1 MADAPVFQ
9 SPITNPTPAK
19 GSLTLTDES
28 ELTKVS
34 VRGAHIAVSFGTC
47 EQRGDVLVVGS
58 RPDEWTLLGPADAVA
73 AVVSG
78 LDLSGFASTTDITH
92 SRLMIRLT
100 GDDAARAMEKACG
113 IDLSDAM
120 TPNGAAVGASV
131 AKVTC
136 DVVRDD
142 VVSDGREAVRSY
154 RFLADRS
161 FGQYFWDALRD
172 CTAEF

>member
-1 MADAPVFQ
+1 M
-9 SPITNPTPAK
+9 
-19 GSLTLTDES
+19 G
-28 ELTKVS
+28 
-34 VRGAHIAVSFGTC
+34 VSFGTS

-73 AVVSG
+73 AVVG
-78 LDLSGFASTTDITH
+78 GIDLSGFASTTDITH

-113 IDLSDAM
+113 IDLSDVM
-120 TPNGAAVGASV
+120 TPDGAAVGASV

-136 DVVRDD
+136 DIVRDD
-142 VVSDGREAVRSY
+142 VNGVRSY

-172 CTAEF
+172 CAAEF

>member
-19 GSLTLTDES
+19 GSLTLIDES
-28 ELTKVS
+28 DLTKVS
-34 VRGAHIAVSFGTC
+34 VRGADMDVPFGAS

-58 RPDEWTLLGPADAVA
+58 RPDEWTLLGPADAVGR
-73 AVVSG
+73 VVDG
-78 LDLSGFASTTDITH
+78 LDLSGFATTTDITH
-92 SRLMIRLT
+92 SRLMVRLT
-100 GDDAARAMEKACG
+100 GADAARALEKVCG

-120 TPNGAAVGASV
+120 TPSGAAFGASV
-131 AKVTC
+131 VKVTC

-142 VVSDGREAVRSY
+142 VEGARSY

-172 CTAEF
+172 CAAEF

>member
-9 SPITNPTPAK
+9 SSITNPTPAK

-28 ELTKVS
+28 ALTKVS
-34 VRGAHIAVSFGTC
+34 VRGADMGVRFGAS
-47 EQRGDVLVVGS
+47 EHSGDVLVVGS
-58 RPDEWTLLGPADAVA
+58 RPDEWTVLGESDAVA
-73 AVVSG
+73 AVVDG

-92 SRLMIRLT
+92 SRFCVRLT
-100 GDDAARAMEKACG
+100 GAGAAKALEKVCG
-113 IDLSDAM
+113 LDLSDAM
-120 TPNGAAVGASV
+120 TPNGAAFGASV

-142 VVSDGREAVRSY
+142 LDGAPSY

-161 FGQYFWDALRD
+161 FGQYFWDSLRD
-172 CTAEF
+172 CAAEF

>member
-9 SPITNPTPAK
+9 SPITDPTPTK
-19 GSLTLTDES
+19 GSLTLADES
-28 ELTKVS
+28 ALTKVS
-34 VRGAHIAVSFGTC
+34 VRGADMGVPFGAS

-58 RPDEWTLLGPADAVA
+58 RPDEWTLLGDVDAVA
-73 AVVSG
+73 AVVAG

-92 SRLMIRLT
+92 TRLCVRLT
-100 GDDAARAMEKACG
+100 GTDTTKALEKVCG

-120 TPNGAAVGASV
+120 TPNGAAFGASV

-142 VVSDGREAVRSY
+142 IDGVPSY
-154 RFLADRS
+154 RFLTDRS
-161 FGQYFWDALRD
+161 FGQYFWDVLRD
-172 CTAEF
+172 CAAEF